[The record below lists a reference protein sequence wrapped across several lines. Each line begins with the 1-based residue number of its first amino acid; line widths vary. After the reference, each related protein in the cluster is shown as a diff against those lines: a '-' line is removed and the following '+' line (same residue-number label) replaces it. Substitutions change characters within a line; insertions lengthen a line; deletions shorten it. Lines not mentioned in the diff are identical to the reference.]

1 MGSSQKWYNTG
12 LRGGTHAVLSPSTNP
27 SKEHVMTVLDD
38 LEDLAEE
45 GLCHEC
51 STPLTEE
58 EQEMGYLCLSC
69 IHGWSDENMSNDY

>member
-1 MGSSQKWYNTG
+1 
-12 LRGGTHAVLSPSTNP
+12 
-27 SKEHVMTVLDD
+27 MTVLDD